1 MWKFFVSEIIQ
12 INCEM
17 ERMMTIYFL
26 YLHQVKYMNVKLK
39 INEAYIEV
47 K

>member
-1 MWKFFVSEIIQ
+1 
-12 INCEM
+12 M

-26 YLHQVKYMNVKLK
+26 YLHQVKYMNVNVKLK
-39 INEAYIEV
+39 RNEAYIEV